1 MLRVLR
7 AFFVWALVVALPLQ
21 GMAASA
27 MIACGGSHERM
38 MAGLGF
44 DASAPDAGPVHHA
57 GHADVGADAHSAHPC
72 AGADADNGAG
82 LPSHHQGAF
91 SCSACA
97 ACCAMAA
104 LPAGFAVQP
113 VVVAAQRVQGA
124 PPALR
129 ASPLPDALDRPPR
142 TARA

>member
-1 MLRVLR
+1 MLRVVR

-21 GMAASA
+21 GLAASA
-27 MIACGGSHERM
+27 MIACGASHERM
-38 MAGLGF
+38 MARLVP
-44 DASAPDAGPVHHA
+44 DASAPDVEPMHHA
-57 GHADVGADAHSAHPC
+57 AHAGADSASPC
-72 AGADADNGAG
+72 AGADADNEAG
-82 LPSHHQGAF
+82 PLSHHQGAF

-104 LPAGFAVQP
+104 LPAGFAVPP
-113 VVVAAQRVQGA
+113 VVAAAQRVQGA

>member
-1 MLRVLR
+1 MFRVVR

-21 GMAASA
+21 GLAASA
-27 MIACGGSHERM
+27 MIACGASHERM
-38 MAGLGF
+38 MAGLLP
-44 DASAPDAGPVHHA
+44 DASAPDAEPMHHA
-57 GHADVGADAHSAHPC
+57 AHAGADSAPPC
-72 AGADADNGAG
+72 AGAGADADNDAG
-82 LPSHHQGAF
+82 PLFHHQGAF

-104 LPAGFAVQP
+104 LPAGFAVPP
-113 VVVAAQRVQGA
+113 VVAAAQRVQGA
-124 PPALR
+124 PAALR